1 MVLEGHAPKV
11 HWSKYSRRP
20 GWRWLRF
27 SMTQEPSWPHGRSK
41 GPRLETEVWVVQ
53 LSLKKQQ
60 QQKKR
65 PAPDYAEPSAFMR
78 FDTCQVLGYFH
89 MLIHF
94 TLILTPGGWDISHM
108 LWMGEKNELKKCSIS
123 FMARHPLHRKVEN
136 ADPTSSSLSFLQ
148 TESPLRLDF
157 WVPWSSPSPQIQ
169 LEVRLMKGVM
179 FWKFMTME
187 STNEN

>member
-1 MVLEGHAPKV
+1 
-11 HWSKYSRRP
+11 
-20 GWRWLRF
+20 
-27 SMTQEPSWPHGRSK
+27 
-41 GPRLETEVWVVQ
+41 
-53 LSLKKQQ
+53 
-60 QQKKR
+60 
-65 PAPDYAEPSAFMR
+65 
-78 FDTCQVLGYFH
+78 
-89 MLIHF
+89 
-94 TLILTPGGWDISHM
+94 
-108 LWMGEKNELKKCSIS
+108 
-123 FMARHPLHRKVEN
+123 MARHPLHRKVEN

>member
-1 MVLEGHAPKV
+1 MVFTIRDVQQFAQ
-11 HWSKYSRRP
+11 R
-20 GWRWLRF
+20 
-27 SMTQEPSWPHGRSK
+27 RSK

-65 PAPDYAEPSAFMR
+65 PAPDYVEPSAFMR

-108 LWMGEKNELKKCSIS
+108 L
-123 FMARHPLHRKVEN
+123 
-136 ADPTSSSLSFLQ
+136 
-148 TESPLRLDF
+148 
-157 WVPWSSPSPQIQ
+157 
-169 LEVRLMKGVM
+169 
-179 FWKFMTME
+179 
-187 STNEN
+187 

>member
-1 MVLEGHAPKV
+1 
-11 HWSKYSRRP
+11 
-20 GWRWLRF
+20 
-27 SMTQEPSWPHGRSK
+27 MTQEPSWPHGRSK

-108 LWMGEKNELKKCSIS
+108 L
-123 FMARHPLHRKVEN
+123 
-136 ADPTSSSLSFLQ
+136 
-148 TESPLRLDF
+148 
-157 WVPWSSPSPQIQ
+157 
-169 LEVRLMKGVM
+169 
-179 FWKFMTME
+179 
-187 STNEN
+187 